1 MKKIALYAL
10 LAALPL
16 LVSCETDAYDK
27 GEGEYSLMT
36 AEMVDAYVGSDK
48 YVTRV
53 VTDQGD
59 ELTMEPHVTAS
70 WIEKADT
77 TYRAL
82 LYFNKVGN
90 DKAKSISFSWV
101 GVLVPRDSIKG
112 GMKTD
117 PIYAES
123 MWLGK
128 NRRYLNMR
136 LRLLTGSADD
146 EKAQHSVGVVIDSTT
161 TTKHHVHLKMYH
173 DQGGVPEYYSMITY
187 ASIPLANISADTL
200 TLVTNTYN
208 GEVSRSFIL
217 RSSGSSVAP

>member
-1 MKKIALYAL
+1 MNKIALYAL
-10 LAALPL
+10 LAFMPL
-16 LVSCETDAYDK
+16 LMSCETDAYDK

-36 AEMVDAYVGSDK
+36 AELVDAYVGSDK

-59 ELTMEPHVTAS
+59 EFTMEPHATAK

-90 DKAKSISFSWV
+90 DKAEAISLGWV

-117 PIYAES
+117 PLFTES

-136 LRLLTGSADD
+136 LRLLTGTADD
-146 EKAQHSVGVVIDSTT
+146 EKAQHSIGVVIDSTT
-161 TTKHHVHLKMYH
+161 TTPDVTGVHS
-173 DQGGVPEYYSMITY
+173 SMR
-187 ASIPLANISADTL
+187 ASLYTKSRTTKTVASSSSQTPNRWLISSPNALIRYIRGPLWSKA
-200 TLVTNTYN
+200 
-208 GEVSRSFIL
+208 SR
-217 RSSGSSVAP
+217 

>member
-1 MKKIALYAL
+1 MKKIAFYAL
-10 LAALPL
+10 LAFIPL
-16 LVSCETDAYDK
+16 LRSCETDAYDK

-36 AEMVDAYVGSDK
+36 AELVDAYVGSDK

-59 ELTMEPHVTAS
+59 EFTMEPHATAK

-90 DKAKSISFSWV
+90 DKAEAISLGWV

-117 PIYAES
+117 PLFTES

-136 LRLLTGSADD
+136 LRLLTGTADD
-146 EKAQHSVGVVIDSTT
+146 EKAQHSIGVVIDSTT
-161 TTKHHVHLKMYH
+161 TTKHHVRMKLYH
-173 DQGGVPEYYSMITY
+173 DQGGVPEYYSLITY
-187 ASIPLANISADTL
+187 ASIPLANVSADTL
-200 TLVTNTYN
+200 TLVTNTYD